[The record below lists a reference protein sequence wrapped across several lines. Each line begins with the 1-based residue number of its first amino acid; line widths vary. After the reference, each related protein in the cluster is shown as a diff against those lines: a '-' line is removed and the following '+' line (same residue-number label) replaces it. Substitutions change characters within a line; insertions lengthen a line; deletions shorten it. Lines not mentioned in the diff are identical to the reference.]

1 MIDLGTHEHM
11 DGKAR
16 QGRGDTTMRRANQSR
31 QEFLRDAAD
40 ILQREWREYHLLK
53 SCPVF
58 FNITNFHLYN
68 ATHGFRQ
75 GDLCLQHI
83 EGILQDV
90 FPECPVL
97 HLGAD
102 NFAVLAEEA
111 NVQTRIDKACQRVQ
125 AYIGNPNI
133 ALKAGIRFLSGPR
146 SLKDLNVAFDS
157 EAKIAC
163 DTIKKDASRHWAIYT
178 QELGLRHKMQNY
190 VREYLDQALEKG
202 FIRLYLQPIIR
213 TLTGK
218 LVGAEVLARWES
230 PQYGMISPA
239 IFIPVLEEAH
249 LIHKLDAYILNAVA
263 KMTRQNL
270 DNGLPALP
278 VSVNLSRLDFILQDP
293 FATTEAIREKYDLPL
308 GLLQVEVTEN
318 ALVDKM
324 EPVLDGIR
332 RFQQGGYP
340 VLLDDFGS
348 GYSSLNVLK
357 DYDFDTIKFDMKFLH
372 PFTEKSRKILKSL
385 VSMAK
390 DLHIHTL
397 AEGAETKEQCDFLR
411 EIGCEKIQGYY
422 YGKPIP
428 CEDFRQYAL
437 DQGLQVETRAEAQLF
452 DQAGLIDLNQP
463 IPISIVRDDTQEMT
477 MLQANG
483 LYLESLHSIGTRD
496 VQRVNVNLRSAYFP
510 MNEKFRRFADRLRM
524 TGQWETMTYV
534 DDGQYMRLKAKEIAT
549 VDKESIYQVG
559 LYNISAEEALDDANA
574 HRFDRLLRNV
584 LLTYDAIWYL
594 NLDEN
599 LVEIIETLTSIRVGT
614 QFHNVASALRQF
626 AGHYVHPSDR
636 ERFLAFTDP
645 KTFYERAASNPQS
658 FISAPFRI
666 LLADGRYAWLY
677 FTSMALVKSTS
688 REMLVCLCKDFMGR
702 QPHRQ
707 AIIRQ
712 MLDSY
717 GLSKEFFAAGSDTMT
732 ASIWRIL
739 LDDLGIEFFWKDRQH
754 RFRGASKAFLKGRG
768 VKDVAEILGKTDA
781 ELGWLLHTTHAQET
795 EEKVMQTGEPQLDV
809 QEYLSIGHRI
819 QEIRTFEYP
828 IRESGQVVGVFIR
841 INSLEDAP
849 ERRKQDLSLG
859 LIDEETGLLS
869 YSGMLMD
876 GLQYADEFRLH
887 GDDYTATLVDVPE
900 FDAIG
905 MKYGKGFRQ
914 HLLQKIVALLQQ
926 HLPAACSIARIG
938 SCCFLI
944 LSKTQQDASIQ
955 QTLLQ
960 LVQEVHDIE
969 AVDGHPCHLF
979 LHYAKGHGSEVR
991 SIDGLLRLL
1000 VQRLHRAEEKLYGVQ
1015 LYSNDSL
1022 VFPRELFDKMEFSVV
1037 IIDPD
1042 THELLYM
1049 NQAQRQELGLLP
1061 DAPLTGKTCY
1071 KTLAG
1076 NNAVCEICYEDKL
1089 RPNACFTNIYH
1100 NPVTATAR
1108 LLCHTLV
1115 PWNGKPCHFCLC
1127 IDLDYYMQRHKTNE
1141 QVLFQELSVND
1152 IIRAGMYELNPENG
1166 LRKMMNRLGGLLR
1179 ADHVLIAEE
1188 IGTSIHF
1195 SYLWETQTTVPF
1207 SRKIKPFPREDIQPL
1222 YERFIREPVFTIDDV
1237 EQFCHESGYAP
1248 RLPNLQ
1254 RLIFARLRLD
1264 DHIYGYLEVVNPAP
1278 EQMEK
1283 ALPLLRALARFF
1295 SILLRNRNL
1304 MQRIDRLSKVDPLTG
1319 VMNRRGLLDSLK
1331 DLPAGTYA
1339 FFFGDLNGL
1348 KETNDKLGHD
1358 AGDRLIQSAASVFV
1372 HSCPTN
1378 AVFRMGGDEF
1388 LMIEAVQDEQEA
1400 SAINDRLH
1408 DHFRAAGISIS
1419 LGFSMAA
1426 LPAANID
1433 TVLAEADCHMY
1444 KEKVEHHKT
1453 RHQHQATDA

>member
-1 MIDLGTHEHM
+1 M
-11 DGKAR
+11 DGMAR
-16 QGRGDTTMRRANQSR
+16 QGRGDTTMRRTQQSR

-68 ATHGFRQ
+68 ATHGFQQ

-90 FPECPVL
+90 FPERPVL

-111 NVQTRIDKACQRVQ
+111 NVQARIDKACQRVQ

-218 LVGAEVLARWES
+218 LIGAEALARWES
-230 PQYGMISPA
+230 LQYGIISPA

-293 FATTEAIREKYDLPL
+293 FATTEAIREKYNLPL

-428 CEDFRQYAL
+428 CEDFHQYAL

-658 FISAPFRI
+658 FLSAPFRI

-702 QPHRQ
+702 QPNRQ

-712 MLDSY
+712 MLETY
-717 GLSKEFFAAGSDTMT
+717 GLSKEFFAAGPDTLT
-732 ASIWRIL
+732 ASIWHVL
-739 LDDLGIEFFWKDRQH
+739 MDDLGIEFFWKDRQH

-828 IRESGQVVGVFIR
+828 IRESGQVVGVFIC

-955 QTLLQ
+955 QALLQ

-969 AVDGHPCHLF
+969 AVNGHPCHLF

-1000 VQRLHRAEEKLYGVQ
+1000 VQRLHRAEENLYGVQ

-1152 IIRAGMYELNPENG
+1152 IIRAGMYELDPENG

-1319 VMNRRGLLDSLK
+1319 VMNRRGLLDALK

-1408 DHFRAAGISIS
+1408 DRFRTAGISIS

-1453 RHQHQATDA
+1453 RHQHQETDA

>member
-1 MIDLGTHEHM
+1 M

-16 QGRGDTTMRRANQSR
+16 QGRGDTTMRIANQSR

-40 ILQREWREYHLLK
+40 ILQQEWREYHLLK

-90 FPECPVL
+90 FPERPVI

-111 NVQTRIDKACQRVQ
+111 NVQARIDKACQRVQ

-218 LVGAEVLARWES
+218 LVGAEALARWES

-263 KMTRQNL
+263 KMTRQGL
-270 DNGLPALP
+270 DHGLPALP

-428 CEDFRQYAL
+428 CEDFHQYAL

-463 IPISIVRDDTQEMT
+463 IPISIVHDDTQEMT

-658 FISAPFRI
+658 FLSAPFRI

-702 QPHRQ
+702 QPNRQ

-712 MLDSY
+712 MLETY
-717 GLSKEFFAAGSDTMT
+717 GLSKEFFAAGPDTLT
-732 ASIWRIL
+732 ASIWHVL
-739 LDDLGIEFFWKDRQH
+739 MDDLGIEFFWKDRQH

-768 VKDVAEILGKTDA
+768 VKDVAEILGKTDDD
-781 ELGWLLHTTHAQET
+781 LGWLLHTSHAKEN
-795 EEKVMQTGEPQLDV
+795 EEKVMRTGEPLLDV
-809 QEYLSIGHRI
+809 HEPLSIGHRL
-819 QEIRTFEYP
+819 QEIRGSAYP

-841 INSLEDAP
+841 INTLKDAP

-876 GLQYADEFRLH
+876 GLQYADEYRLH

-955 QTLLQ
+955 QALLQ

-969 AVDGHPCHLF
+969 AVNGHPCHLF

-1000 VQRLHRAEEKLYGVQ
+1000 VQRLHRAEENLYGVQ

-1152 IIRAGMYELNPENG
+1152 IIRAGMYELDPENG

-1319 VMNRRGLLDSLK
+1319 VMNRRGLLDALK

-1408 DHFRAAGISIS
+1408 DRFRTAGISIS

>member
-1 MIDLGTHEHM
+1 M
-11 DGKAR
+11 DGMAR
-16 QGRGDTTMRRANQSR
+16 QGRGDTTMRRTQQSR

-90 FPECPVL
+90 FPERPVI

-111 NVQTRIDKACQRVQ
+111 NVQARIDKACQRVQ

-202 FIRLYLQPIIR
+202 FIRLYLQPVIR

-218 LVGAEVLARWES
+218 LVSAEALARWES

-293 FATTEAIREKYDLPL
+293 FATTESIREKYDLPL

-428 CEDFRQYAL
+428 CEDFHQYAL

-463 IPISIVRDDTQEMT
+463 IPISIVHDDTQEMT

-702 QPHRQ
+702 QPNRQ

-712 MLDSY
+712 MLETY
-717 GLSKEFFAAGSDTMT
+717 GLSKEFFAAGPDTLT
-732 ASIWRIL
+732 ASIWHVL
-739 LDDLGIEFFWKDRQH
+739 MDDLGIEFFWKDRQH

-841 INSLEDAP
+841 INTLKDAP

-1152 IIRAGMYELNPENG
+1152 IIRAGMYELDPENG

-1248 RLPNLQ
+1248 RLPNLH

-1319 VMNRRGLLDSLK
+1319 VMNRRGLLDALK
-1331 DLPAGTYA
+1331 ELPAGTYA

-1388 LMIEAVQDEQEA
+1388 LMIEAVQDEQES

-1408 DHFRAAGISIS
+1408 DRFRVAGISIS

-1453 RHQHQATDA
+1453 RHQHQETDA

>member
-1 MIDLGTHEHM
+1 M
-11 DGKAR
+11 DGMAR
-16 QGRGDTTMRRANQSR
+16 QGRGDTTMRRTQQSR

-90 FPECPVL
+90 FPERPVI

-102 NFAVLAEEA
+102 NFAVLEEEA
-111 NVQTRIDKACQRVQ
+111 NVQARIDKACQRVQ

-202 FIRLYLQPIIR
+202 FIRLYLQPVIR

-218 LVGAEVLARWES
+218 LVSAEALARWES

-249 LIHKLDAYILNAVA
+249 LIHQLDAYILNAVA
-263 KMTRQNL
+263 KMTRQGL
-270 DNGLPALP
+270 DQGLPALP

-293 FATTEAIREKYDLPL
+293 FATTESIRKKYDLPL

-428 CEDFRQYAL
+428 CEDFHQYAL

-534 DDGQYMRLKAKEIAT
+534 DDGQYVRLKAKEIAT

-702 QPHRQ
+702 QPNRQ

-712 MLDSY
+712 MLETY
-717 GLSKEFFAAGSDTMT
+717 GLSKEFFAAGSDTLT
-732 ASIWRIL
+732 ASIWHVL
-739 LDDLGIEFFWKDRQH
+739 MDDLGIEFFWKDRQH
-754 RFRGASKAFLKGRG
+754 RFRGASKALLKGRG

-955 QTLLQ
+955 QALLQ

-1264 DHIYGYLEVVNPAP
+1264 DHIYGYLDVVNPAP

-1283 ALPLLRALARFF
+1283 AVPLLRALARFF

-1319 VMNRRGLLDSLK
+1319 VMNRRGLLDALK
-1331 DLPAGTYA
+1331 DLPSGMYA

-1408 DHFRAAGISIS
+1408 DRFRVAGISIS

-1453 RHQHQATDA
+1453 RHQHQETDA

>member
-1 MIDLGTHEHM
+1 M
-11 DGKAR
+11 DGMAR
-16 QGRGDTTMRRANQSR
+16 QGRGDTTMRRTQQSR

-90 FPECPVL
+90 FPERPVL

-111 NVQTRIDKACQRVQ
+111 NVQARIDKACQRVQ

-218 LVGAEVLARWES
+218 LIGAEALARWES
-230 PQYGMISPA
+230 LQYGIISPA

-293 FATTEAIREKYDLPL
+293 FATTEAIREKYNLPL

-428 CEDFRQYAL
+428 CEDFHQYAL

-463 IPISIVRDDTQEMT
+463 IPVSIVRDDTQEMT

-534 DDGQYMRLKAKEIAT
+534 DDGQYMRLKAKEITT

-626 AGHYVHPSDR
+626 ASHYVHPSDR
-636 ERFLAFTDP
+636 ERFLTFTDP

-955 QTLLQ
+955 QALLQ

-1152 IIRAGMYELNPENG
+1152 IIRAGMYELDPENG

-1319 VMNRRGLLDSLK
+1319 VMNRRGLLDALK

-1408 DHFRAAGISIS
+1408 DRFRVAGISIS

-1426 LPAANID
+1426 LPTANID

-1453 RHQHQATDA
+1453 RHQHQETNA

>member
-1 MIDLGTHEHM
+1 M
-11 DGKAR
+11 
-16 QGRGDTTMRRANQSR
+16 
-31 QEFLRDAAD
+31 
-40 ILQREWREYHLLK
+40 
-53 SCPVF
+53 
-58 FNITNFHLYN
+58 
-68 ATHGFRQ
+68 
-75 GDLCLQHI
+75 
-83 EGILQDV
+83 
-90 FPECPVL
+90 FPERPVL

-111 NVQTRIDKACQRVQ
+111 NVQARIDKACQRVQ

-218 LVGAEVLARWES
+218 LIGAEALARWES
-230 PQYGMISPA
+230 LQYGIISPA

-293 FATTEAIREKYDLPL
+293 FATTEAIREKYNLPL

-428 CEDFRQYAL
+428 CEDFHQYAL

-658 FISAPFRI
+658 FLSAPFRI

-702 QPHRQ
+702 QPNRQ

-712 MLDSY
+712 MLETY
-717 GLSKEFFAAGSDTMT
+717 GLSKEFFAAGPDTLT
-732 ASIWRIL
+732 ASIWHVL
-739 LDDLGIEFFWKDRQH
+739 MDDLGIEFFWKDRQH

-828 IRESGQVVGVFIR
+828 IRESGQVVGVFIC

-955 QTLLQ
+955 QALLQ

-969 AVDGHPCHLF
+969 AVNGHPCHLF

-1000 VQRLHRAEEKLYGVQ
+1000 VQRLHRAEENLYGVQ

-1152 IIRAGMYELNPENG
+1152 IIRAGMYELDPENG

-1319 VMNRRGLLDSLK
+1319 VMNRRGLLDALK

-1408 DHFRAAGISIS
+1408 DRFRTAGISIS

-1453 RHQHQATDA
+1453 RHQHQETDA

>member
-1 MIDLGTHEHM
+1 M
-11 DGKAR
+11 DGMAR
-16 QGRGDTTMRRANQSR
+16 QGRGDTTMRRTQQSR

-40 ILQREWREYHLLK
+40 ILQREWREYRLLN

-90 FPECPVL
+90 FPERPVI

-111 NVQTRIDKACQRVQ
+111 NVQARIDKACQRVQ

-218 LVGAEVLARWES
+218 LVGAEALARWES
-230 PQYGMISPA
+230 PQYGTISPV

-263 KMTRQNL
+263 KMTRQGL
-270 DNGLPALP
+270 DQGLPALP

-428 CEDFRQYAL
+428 CEDFHQYAL
-437 DQGLQVETRAEAQLF
+437 DQGLQVETRADAQLF

-510 MNEKFRRFADRLRM
+510 MNEKFRRFADCLKM

-626 AGHYVHPSDR
+626 TSHYVHPSDR
-636 ERFLAFTDP
+636 ERFLTFTDP

-666 LLADGRYAWLY
+666 LLADGRYGWMY

-688 REMLVCLCKDFMGR
+688 REMLVCLCRDFMIR
-702 QPHRQ
+702 QPDRQ

-712 MLDSY
+712 MVETY
-717 GLSKEFFAAGSDTMT
+717 GLSKEFFVAGSDTMT

-754 RFRGASKAFLKGRG
+754 RFRGASRAFLQGRG
-768 VKDVAEILGKTDA
+768 VKDVTEILGKTVDD
-781 ELGWLLHTTHAQET
+781 LGWLLHTTHAQET

-828 IRESGQVVGVFIR
+828 IRESGQVVGIFIR
-841 INSLEDAP
+841 LDSLADAP
-849 ERRKQDLSLG
+849 EHRKRDLSLG

-955 QTLLQ
+955 QALLQ

-1207 SRKIKPFPREDIQPL
+1207 SRKIKPFPRKDIQPL

-1319 VMNRRGLLDSLK
+1319 VMNRRGLLDALK
-1331 DLPAGTYA
+1331 DLPSGMYA

-1408 DHFRAAGISIS
+1408 DRFRTAGISIS

-1453 RHQHQATDA
+1453 RHQHQETDA

>member
-1 MIDLGTHEHM
+1 MIYETVHEHM

-90 FPECPVL
+90 FPERPVI

-111 NVQTRIDKACQRVQ
+111 NVQARIDKACQRVQ

-218 LVGAEVLARWES
+218 LVGAEALARWES

-263 KMTRQNL
+263 KMTRQGL
-270 DNGLPALP
+270 DQGLPALP

-372 PFTEKSRKILKSL
+372 PFTERSRKILKSL

-411 EIGCEKIQGYY
+411 EIGCEKIEGYY

-428 CEDFRQYAL
+428 CEDFHQYAL

-614 QFHNVASALRQF
+614 QFHNVASSLRQF

-666 LLADGRYAWLY
+666 LLADGRYGWMY

-688 REMLVCLCKDFMGR
+688 REMLVCLCRDFMIR
-702 QPHRQ
+702 QPDRQ
-707 AIIRQ
+707 TIIRQ

-841 INSLEDAP
+841 INTLEDAP

-876 GLQYADEFRLH
+876 GLQYADEYRLH

-1237 EQFCHESGYAP
+1237 EQFCRDSGYAP
-1248 RLPNLQ
+1248 RLPNLH

-1319 VMNRRGLLDSLK
+1319 VMNRRGLLDALK

-1408 DHFRAAGISIS
+1408 DRFRVAGISIS

-1453 RHQHQATDA
+1453 RHQHQETDA

>member
-1 MIDLGTHEHM
+1 M

-16 QGRGDTTMRRANQSR
+16 QGRGDTTMRIANQSR

-40 ILQREWREYHLLK
+40 ILQQEWREYHLLK

-90 FPECPVL
+90 FPDRPVI

-111 NVQTRIDKACQRVQ
+111 NVQARIDKACQRVQ

-202 FIRLYLQPIIR
+202 FIRLYLQPVIR

-218 LVGAEVLARWES
+218 LVGAEALARWES

-263 KMTRQNL
+263 KMTRQGL
-270 DNGLPALP
+270 DQGLPALP

-428 CEDFRQYAL
+428 CEDFHQYAL

-463 IPISIVRDDTQEMT
+463 IPISIVHDDTQEMT

-658 FISAPFRI
+658 FLSAPFRI

-702 QPHRQ
+702 QPNRQ

-712 MLDSY
+712 MLETY
-717 GLSKEFFAAGSDTMT
+717 GLSKEFFAAGPDTLT
-732 ASIWRIL
+732 ASIWHVL
-739 LDDLGIEFFWKDRQH
+739 MDDLGIEFFWKDRQH

-955 QTLLQ
+955 QALLQ

-969 AVDGHPCHLF
+969 AVNGHPCHLF

-1000 VQRLHRAEEKLYGVQ
+1000 VQRLHRAEENLYGVQ

-1152 IIRAGMYELNPENG
+1152 IIRAGMYELDSENG

-1319 VMNRRGLLDSLK
+1319 VMNRRGLLDALK

-1408 DHFRAAGISIS
+1408 DRFRVAGISIS

-1426 LPAANID
+1426 LPTANID

-1453 RHQHQATDA
+1453 RHQHQETNA

>member
-1 MIDLGTHEHM
+1 M

-111 NVQTRIDKACQRVQ
+111 NVQARIDKACQRVQ

-626 AGHYVHPSDR
+626 TGHYVHPSDR

-658 FISAPFRI
+658 FLSAPFRI

-702 QPHRQ
+702 QPNRQ

-712 MLDSY
+712 MLETY
-717 GLSKEFFAAGSDTMT
+717 GLSKEFFAAGPDTLT
-732 ASIWRIL
+732 ASIWHVL
-739 LDDLGIEFFWKDRQH
+739 MDDLGIEFFWKDRQH

-955 QTLLQ
+955 QALLQ

-969 AVDGHPCHLF
+969 AVNGHPCHLF

-1000 VQRLHRAEEKLYGVQ
+1000 VQRLHRAEENLYGVQ

-1152 IIRAGMYELNPENG
+1152 IIRAGMYELDPENG

-1319 VMNRRGLLDSLK
+1319 VMNRRGLLDALK

-1408 DHFRAAGISIS
+1408 DRFRVAGISIS

-1453 RHQHQATDA
+1453 RHQHQETNA

>member
-1 MIDLGTHEHM
+1 M
-11 DGKAR
+11 DGMAR

-90 FPECPVL
+90 FPERPVI

-102 NFAVLAEEA
+102 NFAVLEEEA
-111 NVQTRIDKACQRVQ
+111 NVQARIDKACQRVQ

-202 FIRLYLQPIIR
+202 FIRLYLQPVIR

-218 LVGAEVLARWES
+218 LVSAEALARWES

-263 KMTRQNL
+263 KMTRQGL
-270 DNGLPALP
+270 DQGLPALP

-293 FATTEAIREKYDLPL
+293 FATTESIRKKYDLPL

-428 CEDFRQYAL
+428 CEDFHQYAL

-702 QPHRQ
+702 QPNRQ

-712 MLDSY
+712 MLETY
-717 GLSKEFFAAGSDTMT
+717 GLSKEFFAAGSDTLT
-732 ASIWRIL
+732 ASIWHVL
-739 LDDLGIEFFWKDRQH
+739 MDDLGIEFFWKDRQH

-955 QTLLQ
+955 QALLQ

-1237 EQFCHESGYAP
+1237 EQFCRESGYAP
-1248 RLPNLQ
+1248 RLPNLH

-1319 VMNRRGLLDSLK
+1319 VMNRRGLLDALK
-1331 DLPAGTYA
+1331 DLPSGMYA

-1408 DHFRAAGISIS
+1408 DRFRVAGISIS

>member
-1 MIDLGTHEHM
+1 M

-16 QGRGDTTMRRANQSR
+16 QGRGDTTMRIANQSR

-40 ILQREWREYHLLK
+40 ILQQEWREYHLLK

-90 FPECPVL
+90 FPDRPVI

-111 NVQTRIDKACQRVQ
+111 NVQARIDKACQRVQ

-202 FIRLYLQPIIR
+202 FIRLYLQPVIR

-218 LVGAEVLARWES
+218 LVGAEALARWES

-263 KMTRQNL
+263 KMTRQGL
-270 DNGLPALP
+270 DQGLPALP

-428 CEDFRQYAL
+428 CEDFHQYAL

-463 IPISIVRDDTQEMT
+463 IPISIVHDDTQEMT

-534 DDGQYMRLKAKEIAT
+534 DDGQYMRLKAKEIVT

-658 FISAPFRI
+658 FLSAPFRI

-702 QPHRQ
+702 QPNRQ

-712 MLDSY
+712 MLETY
-717 GLSKEFFAAGSDTMT
+717 GLSKEFFAAGPDTLT
-732 ASIWRIL
+732 ASIWHVL
-739 LDDLGIEFFWKDRQH
+739 MDDLGIEFFWKDRQH

-955 QTLLQ
+955 QALLQ

-969 AVDGHPCHLF
+969 AVNGHPCHLF

-1000 VQRLHRAEEKLYGVQ
+1000 VQRLHRAEENLYGVQ

-1152 IIRAGMYELNPENG
+1152 IIRAGMYELDPENG

-1319 VMNRRGLLDSLK
+1319 VMNRRGLLDALK

-1408 DHFRAAGISIS
+1408 DRFRAAGISIS

-1453 RHQHQATDA
+1453 RHQHQVTDA

>member
-1 MIDLGTHEHM
+1 M
-11 DGKAR
+11 DGMAR
-16 QGRGDTTMRRANQSR
+16 QGHGDTTMRRANQSR
-31 QEFLRDAAD
+31 QDFLRDAAD

-90 FPECPVL
+90 FPERPVL

-111 NVQTRIDKACQRVQ
+111 NVQARIDKACQRVQ

-218 LVGAEVLARWES
+218 LIGAEALARWES
-230 PQYGMISPA
+230 LQYGIISPA

-293 FATTEAIREKYDLPL
+293 FATTEAIREKYNLPL

-428 CEDFRQYAL
+428 CEDFHQYAL

-463 IPISIVRDDTQEMT
+463 IPVSIVRDDTQEMT

-534 DDGQYMRLKAKEIAT
+534 DDGQYMRLKAKEITT

-626 AGHYVHPSDR
+626 TSHYVHPSDR

-666 LLADGRYAWLY
+666 LLADGRYGWMY

-688 REMLVCLCKDFMGR
+688 REMLVCLCRDFMIR
-702 QPHRQ
+702 QPDRQ
-707 AIIRQ
+707 TIIRQ

-754 RFRGASKAFLKGRG
+754 RFRGASRAFLQGRG
-768 VKDVAEILGKTDA
+768 VKDVTEILGKTDA

-955 QTLLQ
+955 QALLQ

-1207 SRKIKPFPREDIQPL
+1207 SRKIKPFPRKDIQPL

-1319 VMNRRGLLDSLK
+1319 VMNRRGLLDALK
-1331 DLPAGTYA
+1331 DLPSGMYA

-1408 DHFRAAGISIS
+1408 DRFRVAGISIS

-1453 RHQHQATDA
+1453 RHQHQETDA

>member
-1 MIDLGTHEHM
+1 M
-11 DGKAR
+11 DGMAR
-16 QGRGDTTMRRANQSR
+16 QGRGDTTMGRTQQSR

-68 ATHGFRQ
+68 ATHGFQQ

-90 FPECPVL
+90 FPERPVL

-111 NVQTRIDKACQRVQ
+111 NVQARIDKACQRVQ

-218 LVGAEVLARWES
+218 LIGAEALARWES
-230 PQYGMISPA
+230 LQYGIISPA

-293 FATTEAIREKYDLPL
+293 FATTEAIREKYNLPL

-428 CEDFRQYAL
+428 CEDFHQYAL

-658 FISAPFRI
+658 FLSAPFRI

-702 QPHRQ
+702 QPNRQ

-712 MLDSY
+712 MLETY
-717 GLSKEFFAAGSDTMT
+717 GLSKEFFAAGPDTLT
-732 ASIWRIL
+732 ASIWHVL
-739 LDDLGIEFFWKDRQH
+739 MDDLGIEFFWKDRQH

-828 IRESGQVVGVFIR
+828 IRESGQVVGVFIC

-955 QTLLQ
+955 QALLQ

-969 AVDGHPCHLF
+969 AVNGHPCHLF

-1000 VQRLHRAEEKLYGVQ
+1000 VQRLHRAEENLYGVQ

-1152 IIRAGMYELNPENG
+1152 IIRAGMYELDPENG

-1319 VMNRRGLLDSLK
+1319 VMNRRGLLDALK

-1408 DHFRAAGISIS
+1408 DRFRTAGISIS

-1453 RHQHQATDA
+1453 RHQHQETDA

>member
-1 MIDLGTHEHM
+1 M
-11 DGKAR
+11 DGMAR
-16 QGRGDTTMRRANQSR
+16 QGRGDTTMRRTQQSR

-90 FPECPVL
+90 FPERPVI

-102 NFAVLAEEA
+102 NFAVLEEEA
-111 NVQTRIDKACQRVQ
+111 NVQARIDKACQRVQ

-202 FIRLYLQPIIR
+202 FIRLYLQPVIR

-218 LVGAEVLARWES
+218 LVSAEALARWES

-263 KMTRQNL
+263 KMTRQGL
-270 DNGLPALP
+270 DQGLPALP

-293 FATTEAIREKYDLPL
+293 FATTESIRKKYDLPL

-428 CEDFRQYAL
+428 CEDFHQYAL

-534 DDGQYMRLKAKEIAT
+534 DDGQYVRLKAKEIAT

-702 QPHRQ
+702 QPNRQ

-712 MLDSY
+712 MLETY
-717 GLSKEFFAAGSDTMT
+717 GLSKEFFAAGSDTLT
-732 ASIWRIL
+732 ASIWHVL
-739 LDDLGIEFFWKDRQH
+739 MDDLGIEFFWKDRQH

-955 QTLLQ
+955 QALLQ

-1283 ALPLLRALARFF
+1283 AVPLLRALARFF

-1331 DLPAGTYA
+1331 ELPAGTYA

-1408 DHFRAAGISIS
+1408 DRFRVAGISIS

-1453 RHQHQATDA
+1453 RHQHQETDA

>member
-1 MIDLGTHEHM
+1 M
-11 DGKAR
+11 DGMAR
-16 QGRGDTTMRRANQSR
+16 QGRGETTMRRTQQSR

-83 EGILQDV
+83 EGILREV
-90 FPECPVL
+90 FPDCPVL

-102 NFAVLAEEA
+102 NFAALAEEA
-111 NVQTRIDKACQRVQ
+111 NVQARIDKACQRVQ

-218 LVGAEVLARWES
+218 LVGAEALARWES
-230 PQYGMISPA
+230 PQYGTISPV

-263 KMTRQNL
+263 KMTRQGL
-270 DNGLPALP
+270 DQGLPALP

-428 CEDFRQYAL
+428 CEDFHQYAL
-437 DQGLQVETRAEAQLF
+437 DQGLQVETRADAQLF

-510 MNEKFRRFADRLRM
+510 MNEKFRRFADCLKM

-626 AGHYVHPSDR
+626 TSHYVHPSDR
-636 ERFLAFTDP
+636 ERFLTFTDP

-666 LLADGRYAWLY
+666 LLADGRYGWMY

-688 REMLVCLCKDFMGR
+688 REMLVCLCRDFMIR
-702 QPHRQ
+702 QPDRQ

-712 MLDSY
+712 MVETY

-754 RFRGASKAFLKGRG
+754 RFRGASRAFLQGRG
-768 VKDVAEILGKTDA
+768 VKDVTEILGKTVDD
-781 ELGWLLHTTHAQET
+781 LGWLLHTTHAQET

-828 IRESGQVVGVFIR
+828 IRESGQVVGIFIR
-841 INSLEDAP
+841 LDSLADAP
-849 ERRKQDLSLG
+849 EHRKRDLSLG

-955 QTLLQ
+955 QALLQ

-1207 SRKIKPFPREDIQPL
+1207 SRKIKPFPRKDIQPL

-1283 ALPLLRALARFF
+1283 ALPLLRTLARFF

-1319 VMNRRGLLDSLK
+1319 VMNRRGLLDALK
-1331 DLPAGTYA
+1331 DLPSGMYA

-1408 DHFRAAGISIS
+1408 DRFRTAGISIS
-1419 LGFSMAA
+1419 LGFSKAA

-1453 RHQHQATDA
+1453 RHQHQETDA

>member
-1 MIDLGTHEHM
+1 M
-11 DGKAR
+11 DGMAR
-16 QGRGDTTMRRANQSR
+16 QGRGETTMRRTQQSR

-83 EGILQDV
+83 EGILREV
-90 FPECPVL
+90 FPDCPVL

-102 NFAVLAEEA
+102 NFAALAEEA
-111 NVQTRIDKACQRVQ
+111 NVQARIDKACQRVQ

-218 LVGAEVLARWES
+218 LVGAEALARWES
-230 PQYGMISPA
+230 PQYGTISPV

-263 KMTRQNL
+263 KMTRQGL
-270 DNGLPALP
+270 DQGLPALP

-428 CEDFRQYAL
+428 CEDFHQYAL
-437 DQGLQVETRAEAQLF
+437 DQGLQVETRADAQLF

-534 DDGQYMRLKAKEIAT
+534 DDGQYMRLKAKEITT

-559 LYNISAEEALDDANA
+559 LYNISAEESLDDANA

-626 AGHYVHPSDR
+626 ASHYVHPSDR
-636 ERFLAFTDP
+636 ERFLTFTDP

-666 LLADGRYAWLY
+666 LLADGRYGWMY

-688 REMLVCLCKDFMGR
+688 REMLVCLCRDFMIR
-702 QPHRQ
+702 QPDRQ
-707 AIIRQ
+707 TIIRQ
-712 MLDSY
+712 MVETY
-717 GLSKEFFAAGSDTMT
+717 GISKEFFAAGPDTMT
-732 ASIWRIL
+732 ASIWHVL
-739 LDDLGIEFFWKDRQH
+739 MDDLGIEFFWKDRQH
-754 RFRGASKAFLKGRG
+754 RFRGASRAFLQGRG
-768 VKDVAEILGKTDA
+768 VKDVTEILGKTDDD
-781 ELGWLLHTTHAQET
+781 LGWLLHTTHAQET

-841 INSLEDAP
+841 INTLKDAP

-876 GLQYADEFRLH
+876 GLQYADEYRLH
-887 GDDYTATLVDVPE
+887 GDDYTALLLDVPE
-900 FDAIG
+900 YDAIG

-955 QTLLQ
+955 QALLQ

-1152 IIRAGMYELNPENG
+1152 IIRAGMYELDPENG

-1319 VMNRRGLLDSLK
+1319 VMNRRGLLDALK

-1408 DHFRAAGISIS
+1408 DRFRVAGISIS

-1426 LPAANID
+1426 LPTANID

-1453 RHQHQATDA
+1453 RHQHQETNA

>member
-1 MIDLGTHEHM
+1 M

-16 QGRGDTTMRRANQSR
+16 QGRGDTTMRIANQSR

-40 ILQREWREYHLLK
+40 ILQQEWREYHLLK

-90 FPECPVL
+90 FPDRPVI

-111 NVQTRIDKACQRVQ
+111 NVQARIDKACQRVQ

-202 FIRLYLQPIIR
+202 FIRLYLQPVIR

-559 LYNISAEEALDDANA
+559 LYNISVEEALDDANA

-626 AGHYVHPSDR
+626 TGHYVHPSDR

-712 MLDSY
+712 MLETY
-717 GLSKEFFAAGSDTMT
+717 GLSKEFFAAGPDTLT
-732 ASIWRIL
+732 ASIWHVL
-739 LDDLGIEFFWKDRQH
+739 MDDLGIEFFWKDRQH
-754 RFRGASKAFLKGRG
+754 RFRGASRAFLQGRG
-768 VKDVAEILGKTDA
+768 VKDVAEILGKTDDD
-781 ELGWLLHTTHAQET
+781 LGWLLHTTHAQET
-795 EEKVMQTGEPQLDV
+795 EEKVMRTGEPQLDV

-887 GDDYTATLVDVPE
+887 GDDYTALLLDVPE
-900 FDAIG
+900 YDAIG

-955 QTLLQ
+955 QALLQ

-969 AVDGHPCHLF
+969 AVNGHPCHLF

-1000 VQRLHRAEEKLYGVQ
+1000 VQRLHRAEENLYGVQ

-1152 IIRAGMYELNPENG
+1152 IIRAGMYELDPENG

-1408 DHFRAAGISIS
+1408 DRFRVAGISIS

-1426 LPAANID
+1426 LPTANID

-1453 RHQHQATDA
+1453 RHQHQETNA

>member
-1 MIDLGTHEHM
+1 M
-11 DGKAR
+11 DGMAR

-31 QEFLRDAAD
+31 QDFLRDAAD

-90 FPECPVL
+90 FPERPVI

-111 NVQTRIDKACQRVQ
+111 NVQARIDKACQRVQ

-263 KMTRQNL
+263 KMTRQGL
-270 DNGLPALP
+270 DPGLPALP

-318 ALVDKM
+318 ALVNKM

-428 CEDFRQYAL
+428 CEDFHQYAL

-534 DDGQYMRLKAKEIAT
+534 DDGQYVRLKAKEIAT

-702 QPHRQ
+702 QPNRQ

-712 MLDSY
+712 MLETY
-717 GLSKEFFAAGSDTMT
+717 GLSKEFFAAGSDTLT
-732 ASIWRIL
+732 ASIWHVL
-739 LDDLGIEFFWKDRQH
+739 MDDLGIEFFWKDRQH

-955 QTLLQ
+955 QALLQ

-1264 DHIYGYLEVVNPAP
+1264 DHIYGYLEVINPAP

-1319 VMNRRGLLDSLK
+1319 VMNRRGLLDALK
-1331 DLPAGTYA
+1331 DLPSGMYA

-1388 LMIEAVQDEQEA
+1388 LMIQAVQDEQEA

-1408 DHFRAAGISIS
+1408 DRFRVAGISIS

-1433 TVLAEADCHMY
+1433 TILAEADCHMY

>member
-1 MIDLGTHEHM
+1 M
-11 DGKAR
+11 DGMAR
-16 QGRGDTTMRRANQSR
+16 QGRGDTTMRRTQQSR

-40 ILQREWREYHLLK
+40 ILQREWREYRLLN

-90 FPECPVL
+90 FPERPVI

-111 NVQTRIDKACQRVQ
+111 NVQARIDKACQRVQ

-218 LVGAEVLARWES
+218 LVGAEALARWES
-230 PQYGMISPA
+230 PQYGTISPV

-263 KMTRQNL
+263 KMTRQGL
-270 DNGLPALP
+270 DQGLPALP

-428 CEDFRQYAL
+428 CEDFHQYAL
-437 DQGLQVETRAEAQLF
+437 DQGLQVETRADAQLF

-510 MNEKFRRFADRLRM
+510 MNEKFRRFADCLKM

-626 AGHYVHPSDR
+626 TSHYVHPSDR
-636 ERFLAFTDP
+636 ERFLTFTDP

-666 LLADGRYAWLY
+666 LLADGRYGWMY

-688 REMLVCLCKDFMGR
+688 REMLVCLCRDFMIR
-702 QPHRQ
+702 QPDRQ

-712 MLDSY
+712 MVETY
-717 GLSKEFFAAGSDTMT
+717 GLSKEFFVAGSDTMT

-754 RFRGASKAFLKGRG
+754 RFRGASRAFLQGRG
-768 VKDVAEILGKTDA
+768 VKDVTEILGKTVDD
-781 ELGWLLHTTHAQET
+781 LGWLLHTTHAQET

-828 IRESGQVVGVFIR
+828 IRESGQVVGIFIR
-841 INSLEDAP
+841 LDSLADAP
-849 ERRKQDLSLG
+849 EHRKRDLSLG

-955 QTLLQ
+955 QALLQ

-1207 SRKIKPFPREDIQPL
+1207 SRKIKPFPRKDIQPL

-1319 VMNRRGLLDSLK
+1319 VMNRRGLLDALK
-1331 DLPAGTYA
+1331 DLPSGMYA

-1408 DHFRAAGISIS
+1408 DRFRTAGISIS
-1419 LGFSMAA
+1419 LGFSKAA

-1453 RHQHQATDA
+1453 RHQHQETDA

>member
-1 MIDLGTHEHM
+1 M

-16 QGRGDTTMRRANQSR
+16 QGRGDTTMRIANQSR

-40 ILQREWREYHLLK
+40 ILQQEWREYHLLK

-90 FPECPVL
+90 FPDRPVI

-111 NVQTRIDKACQRVQ
+111 NVQARIDKACQRVQ

-202 FIRLYLQPIIR
+202 FIRLYLQPTIR

-626 AGHYVHPSDR
+626 TGHYVHPSDR

-712 MLDSY
+712 MLETY
-717 GLSKEFFAAGSDTMT
+717 GLSKEFFAAGPDTLT
-732 ASIWRIL
+732 ASIWHVL
-739 LDDLGIEFFWKDRQH
+739 MDDLGIEFFWKDRQH
-754 RFRGASKAFLKGRG
+754 RFRGASRAFLQGRG
-768 VKDVAEILGKTDA
+768 VKDVAEILGKTDDD
-781 ELGWLLHTTHAQET
+781 LGWLLHTTHAQET
-795 EEKVMQTGEPQLDV
+795 EEKVMRTGEPQLDV

-887 GDDYTATLVDVPE
+887 GDDYTALLLDVPE
-900 FDAIG
+900 YDAIG

-955 QTLLQ
+955 QALLQ

-969 AVDGHPCHLF
+969 AVNGHPCHLF

-1000 VQRLHRAEEKLYGVQ
+1000 VQRLHRAEENLYGVQ

-1152 IIRAGMYELNPENG
+1152 IIRAGMYELDPENG

-1408 DHFRAAGISIS
+1408 DRFRVAGISIS

-1426 LPAANID
+1426 LPTANID

-1453 RHQHQATDA
+1453 RHQHQETNA

>member
-1 MIDLGTHEHM
+1 M
-11 DGKAR
+11 DGMAR
-16 QGRGDTTMRRANQSR
+16 QGRGDTTMRRTQQSR

-90 FPECPVL
+90 FPERPVI

-111 NVQTRIDKACQRVQ
+111 NVQARIDKACQRVQ

-218 LVGAEVLARWES
+218 LVGAEALARWES

-263 KMTRQNL
+263 KMTRQGL
-270 DNGLPALP
+270 DHGLPALP

-428 CEDFRQYAL
+428 CEDFHQYAL

-614 QFHNVASALRQF
+614 QFHNVASSLRQF

-666 LLADGRYAWLY
+666 LLADGRYGWMY

-688 REMLVCLCKDFMGR
+688 REMLVCLCRDFMIR
-702 QPHRQ
+702 QPDRQ
-707 AIIRQ
+707 TIIRQ

-717 GLSKEFFAAGSDTMT
+717 GLSKEFFAAGSDTLT

-841 INSLEDAP
+841 INTLKDAP

-1115 PWNGKPCHFCLC
+1115 PWNGKPYHFCLC

-1152 IIRAGMYELNPENG
+1152 IIRAGMYELDPENG

-1248 RLPNLQ
+1248 RLPNLH

-1319 VMNRRGLLDSLK
+1319 VMNRRGLLDALK
-1331 DLPAGTYA
+1331 ELPAGTYA

-1388 LMIEAVQDEQEA
+1388 LMIEAVQDEQES

-1408 DHFRAAGISIS
+1408 DRFRVAGISIS

-1453 RHQHQATDA
+1453 RHQHQETDA

>member
-1 MIDLGTHEHM
+1 M
-11 DGKAR
+11 DGMAR

-31 QEFLRDAAD
+31 QDFLRDAAD

-90 FPECPVL
+90 FPERPVI

-111 NVQTRIDKACQRVQ
+111 NVQARIDKACQRVQ

-263 KMTRQNL
+263 KMTRQGL
-270 DNGLPALP
+270 DQGLPALP

-318 ALVDKM
+318 ALVNKM

-428 CEDFRQYAL
+428 CEDFHQYAL

-626 AGHYVHPSDR
+626 TSHYVHPSDR

-666 LLADGRYAWLY
+666 LLADGRYGWMY

-688 REMLVCLCKDFMGR
+688 REMLVCLCRDFMIR
-702 QPHRQ
+702 QPDRQ

-712 MLDSY
+712 MVETY
-717 GLSKEFFAAGSDTMT
+717 GLSKEFFAAGSDTLT
-732 ASIWRIL
+732 ASIWRVLI
-739 LDDLGIEFFWKDRQH
+739 DDMGIEFFWKDRQH
-754 RFRGASKAFLKGRG
+754 RFRGASKAFLQGRG
-768 VKDVAEILGKTDA
+768 VKDVTEILGKTVDD
-781 ELGWLLHTTHAQET
+781 LGWLLHTTHAQET

-1152 IIRAGMYELNPENG
+1152 IIRAGMYELDPENG

-1248 RLPNLQ
+1248 RLPNLH

-1319 VMNRRGLLDSLK
+1319 VMNRRGLLDALK
-1331 DLPAGTYA
+1331 ELPAGTYA

-1388 LMIEAVQDEQEA
+1388 LMIEAVQDEQES

-1408 DHFRAAGISIS
+1408 DRFRVAGISIS

>member
-1 MIDLGTHEHM
+1 M

-111 NVQTRIDKACQRVQ
+111 NVQARIDKACQRVQ

-218 LVGAEVLARWES
+218 LVGAEALARWES

-332 RFQQGGYP
+332 RFQQEGYP

-428 CEDFRQYAL
+428 CEDFHPYAL

-463 IPISIVRDDTQEMT
+463 IPVSIVRDDTQEMT

-510 MNEKFRRFADRLRM
+510 MNEKFRRFADRLKM

-534 DDGQYMRLKAKEIAT
+534 DDGQYMRIKAKEIAT

-594 NLDEN
+594 SLDEN

-666 LLADGRYAWLY
+666 LLADGRYGWLY

-688 REMLVCLCKDFMGR
+688 REMLICLCKDFMGR
-702 QPHRQ
+702 QPNRQ

-717 GLSKEFFAAGSDTMT
+717 GLSKDFFAAGPDTMT
-732 ASIWRIL
+732 ASIWHVL
-739 LDDLGIEFFWKDRQH
+739 MDDLGIEFFWKDRQH

-781 ELGWLLHTTHAQET
+781 ELGWLLHTKHAQET

-955 QTLLQ
+955 QALLQ

-1000 VQRLHRAEEKLYGVQ
+1000 VQRLHRAEENLYGVQ

-1152 IIRAGMYELNPENG
+1152 IIRAGMYELDPENG

-1222 YERFIREPVFTIDDV
+1222 YERFIREPVFTIDNV

-1248 RLPNLQ
+1248 RLPNLH

-1319 VMNRRGLLDSLK
+1319 VMNRRGLLDALK
-1331 DLPAGTYA
+1331 DLPSGMYA

-1408 DHFRAAGISIS
+1408 DRFRVAGISIS

>member
-1 MIDLGTHEHM
+1 M
-11 DGKAR
+11 DGMAR
-16 QGRGDTTMRRANQSR
+16 QGRGDTTMRRTQQSR

-40 ILQREWREYHLLK
+40 ILQREWREYRLLK

-58 FNITNFHLYN
+58 LNITNFHLYN

-90 FPECPVL
+90 FPERPVL

-111 NVQTRIDKACQRVQ
+111 NVQARIDKACQRVQ

-218 LVGAEVLARWES
+218 LVGAEALARWES

-263 KMTRQNL
+263 KMTRHGL
-270 DNGLPALP
+270 DQGLPALP

-293 FATTEAIREKYDLPL
+293 FATTEAIRKKYNLPL

-428 CEDFRQYAL
+428 CEDFHQYAL
-437 DQGLQVETRAEAQLF
+437 DQGLQVETRAEAELF

-702 QPHRQ
+702 QPNRQ

-712 MLDSY
+712 MLETY
-717 GLSKEFFAAGSDTMT
+717 GLSKEFFAAGSDTLT
-732 ASIWRIL
+732 ASIWHVL
-739 LDDLGIEFFWKDRQH
+739 MDDLGIEFFWKDRQH

-944 LSKTQQDASIQ
+944 LSKTPQDAPVQQALLLVIQ
-955 QTLLQ
+955 
-960 LVQEVHDIE
+960 EIYAIE
-969 AVDGHPCHLF
+969 TVDGHPCRLF

-991 SIDGLLRLL
+991 SIDGLLHLL
-1000 VQRLHRAEEKLYGVQ
+1000 VQRLHRAEEKLYGAQ

-1076 NNAVCEICYEDKL
+1076 NNAVCEFCYEDKL
-1089 RPNACFTNIYH
+1089 RPNECFTTIYH
-1100 NPVTATAR
+1100 NPVTATDR
-1108 LLCHTLV
+1108 LLCHSLV

-1141 QVLFQELSVND
+1141 QVLFQELSMND
-1152 IIRAGMYELNPENG
+1152 IIRAGMYELDPENG
-1166 LRKMMNRLGGLLR
+1166 LRKMMNRLGGLLH

-1195 SYLWETQTTVPF
+1195 SYFWDTQTAVPF

-1237 EQFCHESGYAP
+1237 EQFCRESGYAP

-1283 ALPLLRALARFF
+1283 AVPLLTSIVRFF
-1295 SILLRNRNL
+1295 AILLRNRDL
-1304 MQRIDRLSKVDPLTG
+1304 MQRINHLSKVDPLTG

-1331 DLPAGTYA
+1331 DLPSGMYA

-1388 LMIEAVQDEQEA
+1388 LMIQAVQDEQEA

-1408 DHFRAAGISIS
+1408 DRFRVAGISIS

>member
-1 MIDLGTHEHM
+1 M
-11 DGKAR
+11 DGMAR
-16 QGRGDTTMRRANQSR
+16 QGRGDTTMRRTQQSR

-90 FPECPVL
+90 FPKRPVL

-111 NVQTRIDKACQRVQ
+111 NVQARIDKACQRVQ

-218 LVGAEVLARWES
+218 LIGAEALARWES
-230 PQYGMISPA
+230 LQYGIISPA

-293 FATTEAIREKYDLPL
+293 FATTEAIREKYNLPL

-428 CEDFRQYAL
+428 CEDFHQYAL

-463 IPISIVRDDTQEMT
+463 IPVSIVRDDTQEMT

-534 DDGQYMRLKAKEIAT
+534 DDGQYMRLKAKEITT

-626 AGHYVHPSDR
+626 TSHYVHPSDR

-666 LLADGRYAWLY
+666 LLADGRYGWMY

-688 REMLVCLCKDFMGR
+688 REMLVCLCRDFMIR
-702 QPHRQ
+702 QPDRQ
-707 AIIRQ
+707 TIIRQ

-754 RFRGASKAFLKGRG
+754 RFRGASRAFLQGRG
-768 VKDVAEILGKTDA
+768 VKDVTEILGKTDDD
-781 ELGWLLHTTHAQET
+781 LGWLLHTSHAKEN
-795 EEKVMQTGEPQLDV
+795 EEKVMRTGEPLLDV
-809 QEYLSIGHRI
+809 HEPLSIGHRL
-819 QEIRTFEYP
+819 QEIRGSAYP
-828 IRESGQVVGVFIR
+828 IRESGQVVGIFIR
-841 INSLEDAP
+841 LDSLADAP
-849 ERRKQDLSLG
+849 EHRKRDLSLG

-955 QTLLQ
+955 QALLQ

-1207 SRKIKPFPREDIQPL
+1207 SRKIKPFPRKDIQPL

-1319 VMNRRGLLDSLK
+1319 VMNRRGLLDALK
-1331 DLPAGTYA
+1331 DLPSGMYA

-1408 DHFRAAGISIS
+1408 DRFRTAGISIS
-1419 LGFSMAA
+1419 LGFSKAA

-1453 RHQHQATDA
+1453 RHQHQETDA

>member
-1 MIDLGTHEHM
+1 M

-111 NVQTRIDKACQRVQ
+111 NVQARIDKACQRVQ

-626 AGHYVHPSDR
+626 TSHYVHPSDR

-658 FISAPFRI
+658 FLSVPFRI
-666 LLADGRYAWLY
+666 LLADGRYGWMY

-702 QPHRQ
+702 QPNRQ

-712 MLDSY
+712 MLETY
-717 GLSKEFFAAGSDTMT
+717 GLSKEFFAAGPDTLT
-732 ASIWRIL
+732 ASIWHVL
-739 LDDLGIEFFWKDRQH
+739 MDDLGIEFFWKDRQH
-754 RFRGASKAFLKGRG
+754 RFRGASRAFLQGRG
-768 VKDVAEILGKTDA
+768 VKDVTEILGKTDDD
-781 ELGWLLHTTHAQET
+781 LGWLLHTTHAQET

-876 GLQYADEFRLH
+876 GLQYADEYRLH
-887 GDDYTATLVDVPE
+887 GDDYTALLLDVPE
-900 FDAIG
+900 YDAIG

-955 QTLLQ
+955 QALLQ

-969 AVDGHPCHLF
+969 AVNGHPCHLF

-1000 VQRLHRAEEKLYGVQ
+1000 VQRLHRAEENLYGVQ

-1152 IIRAGMYELNPENG
+1152 IIRAGMYELDPENG

-1222 YERFIREPVFTIDDV
+1222 YERFIREPVFTIDNV

-1248 RLPNLQ
+1248 RLPNLH

-1319 VMNRRGLLDSLK
+1319 VMNRRGLLDALK
-1331 DLPAGTYA
+1331 DLPSGMYA

-1408 DHFRAAGISIS
+1408 DRFRVAGISIS